1 MTPPRIIPTIS
12 TTATDSFSKVLF
24 EIQQLQQIQMMH
36 PSNSRA
42 WLDASQRLQPLFARM
57 AEITRGGK

>member
-1 MTPPRIIPTIS
+1 MTPTRIIP

-24 EIQQLQQIQMMH
+24 EIQQLQLIQMAHH
-36 PSNSRA
+36 PSSKE
-42 WLDASQRLQPLFARM
+42 WQDASAKLQPRFARM